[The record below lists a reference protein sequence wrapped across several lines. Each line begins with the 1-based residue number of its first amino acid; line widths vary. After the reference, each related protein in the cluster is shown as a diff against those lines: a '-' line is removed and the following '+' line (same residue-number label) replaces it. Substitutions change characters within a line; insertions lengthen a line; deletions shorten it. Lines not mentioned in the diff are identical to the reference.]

1 MGGYLS
7 GCFEFFP
14 KSVFSEVQYWIFPQA
29 KTFGLFNYRKGLK
42 MGMEPSKKPMSKKK
56 KILLAVLIPAAVAAI
71 ACAILIPLFVTGK
84 EPEEV
89 SYPDFCAMVEK
100 KEVEKVIYT
109 SGSPKMKFEKTGS
122 DAQYET
128 DNPKVEGFKEKML
141 LAGVE
146 FEEIIPSSFWST
158 FFSLLLTY
166 LPFALIL
173 FLVFRMI
180 PGRGF
185 AVEAAERPD
194 TTFDD
199 VAGLDEIKQDMMVI
213 AETLKDP
220 SICQKLGAHITK
232 GVLLEG
238 DPGNGK
244 TLFARALAGETG
256 VNFYSANAS
265 EFIEMYAGLGA
276 SRVRKLFKEAKA
288 NAPSVVFIDEL
299 DAIGSKRD
307 GSTDGAGRE
316 YTQCLN
322 ALLSA
327 IDGFE
332 ASDGVLVIGAT
343 NRAEDLDP
351 ALVRPGRFDKQFV
364 LTPPDCAAR
373 EQILRLHAK
382 GKAFASDVDFAELAK
397 DTVGMSGAGLEALL
411 NEAAMQ
417 ALIHKAAE
425 ITRQHIE
432 AASIQME
439 LKGHIKRN
447 IGNRNREEHKVICY
461 HEAGH
466 TVATVLLTDHL
477 LRRVT
482 VLPTTSGAGGVTMS
496 APPADKHLHTL
507 ENLRRR
513 AIVLYAGR
521 AAEYRLA
528 GEQESQVSTGAS
540 DDIRQAT
547 SMIQSLA
554 AFSQQNGLLDYSDF
568 GRAGEKKVMDQCEV
582 ISKQIWQETVEFTR
596 EHWDKI
602 DAVAKEL
609 MEKDTLGE
617 EEIRQLVGKSEA
629 LPAADEDK
637 PKQLPDDFPAR
648 YFNSER

>member
-1 MGGYLS
+1 M
-7 GCFEFFP
+7 E
-14 KSVFSEVQYWIFPQA
+14 
-29 KTFGLFNYRKGLK
+29 
-42 MGMEPSKKPMSKKK
+42 MEPSKKPMDKKK

-71 ACAILIPLFVTGK
+71 ACAILIPLFVIGK

-89 SYPDFCAMVEK
+89 SYPDFCTMVEK
-100 KEVEKVIYT
+100 KEVEKVTYT
-109 SGSPKMKFEKTGS
+109 AGSPKMKFEKIGS
-122 DAQYET
+122 DVEYET

-158 FFSLLLTY
+158 FFSVLLTY
-166 LPFALIL
+166 LPFALLL
-173 FLVFRMI
+173 FLVFRMM

-332 ASDGVLVIGAT
+332 ESDGVLVIGAT
-343 NRAEDLDP
+343 NRSEDLDP
-351 ALVRPGRFDKQFV
+351 ALVRPGRFDKKFV

-382 GKAFASDVDFAELAK
+382 GKVFASDVDFSELAK

-417 ALIHKAAE
+417 ALIHKAPE
-425 ITRQHIE
+425 ITRKHIE
-432 AASIQME
+432 DASIQME

-466 TVATVLLTDHL
+466 TVATALLTDHL

-521 AAEYRLA
+521 AAEYLLA
-528 GEQESQVSTGAS
+528 GEQEGQVSTGAC

-547 SMIQSLA
+547 SIIQNLA

-582 ISKQIWQETVEFTR
+582 ISKQIWQETVEFAR
-596 EHWDKI
+596 ENWDKI
-602 DAVAKEL
+602 DAVAKGL
-609 MEKDTLGE
+609 MEKDTLVK
-617 EEIRQLVGKSEA
+617 EEIRQLIGKAEG
-629 LPAADEDK
+629 LPVAEEDR

-648 YFNSER
+648 HFDSEC

>member
-1 MGGYLS
+1 M
-7 GCFEFFP
+7 E
-14 KSVFSEVQYWIFPQA
+14 
-29 KTFGLFNYRKGLK
+29 
-42 MGMEPSKKPMSKKK
+42 MEPSKKPMDKKK

-71 ACAILIPLFVTGK
+71 ACAILIPLLVTRK

-89 SYPDFCAMVEK
+89 SYPDFCTMVEK
-100 KEVEKVIYT
+100 KEVEKVTYT
-109 SGSPKMKFEKTGS
+109 AGSPKMKFEKIGS
-122 DAQYET
+122 DVEYET

-158 FFSLLLTY
+158 FFSVLLTY
-166 LPFALIL
+166 LPFALLL
-173 FLVFRMI
+173 FLVFRMM

-343 NRAEDLDP
+343 NRSEDLDP
-351 ALVRPGRFDKQFV
+351 ALVRPGRFDKKFV

-382 GKAFASDVDFAELAK
+382 GKVFASDVDFAELAK

-417 ALIHKAAE
+417 ALIHKAPE
-425 ITRQHIE
+425 ITRKHIE
-432 AASIQME
+432 DASIQME

-466 TVATVLLTDHL
+466 TVATALLTDHL

-521 AAEYRLA
+521 AAEYLLA
-528 GEQESQVSTGAS
+528 GEQEGQVSTGAS

-547 SMIQSLA
+547 SIIQNLA

-582 ISKQIWQETVEFTR
+582 ISKQIWQETVEFAR
-596 EHWDKI
+596 ENWDKI
-602 DAVAKEL
+602 DAVAKGL
-609 MEKDTLGE
+609 MEKDTLVE
-617 EEIRQLVGKSEA
+617 EEIRQLIGKAEG
-629 LPAADEDK
+629 LPVAEEDR

-648 YFNSER
+648 HFDSEC

>member
-1 MGGYLS
+1 M
-7 GCFEFFP
+7 E
-14 KSVFSEVQYWIFPQA
+14 
-29 KTFGLFNYRKGLK
+29 
-42 MGMEPSKKPMSKKK
+42 MEPSKKPMDKKK

-71 ACAILIPLFVTGK
+71 ACAILIPLFVIGK

-89 SYPDFCAMVEK
+89 SYPDFCTMVEK
-100 KEVEKVIYT
+100 KEVEKVTYT
-109 SGSPKMKFEKTGS
+109 AGSPKMKFEKIGS
-122 DAQYET
+122 DVEYET

-158 FFSLLLTY
+158 FFSVLLTY
-166 LPFALIL
+166 LPFALLL
-173 FLVFRMI
+173 FLVFRMM

-332 ASDGVLVIGAT
+332 ESDGVLVIGAT
-343 NRAEDLDP
+343 NRSEDLDP
-351 ALVRPGRFDKQFV
+351 ALVRPGRFDKKFV

-382 GKAFASDVDFAELAK
+382 GKVFASDVDFSELAK

-417 ALIHKAAE
+417 ALIHKAPE
-425 ITRQHIE
+425 ITRKHIE
-432 AASIQME
+432 DASIQME

-466 TVATVLLTDHL
+466 TVATALLTDHL

-521 AAEYRLA
+521 AAEYLLA
-528 GEQESQVSTGAS
+528 GEQEGQVSTGAC

-547 SMIQSLA
+547 SIIQNLA

-582 ISKQIWQETVEFTR
+582 ISKQIWQETVEIAR
-596 EHWDKI
+596 ENWDKI
-602 DAVAKEL
+602 DAVAKGL
-609 MEKDTLGE
+609 MEKDTLVE
-617 EEIRQLVGKSEA
+617 EEIRQLIGKAEG
-629 LPAADEDK
+629 LPVAEEDR

-648 YFNSER
+648 HFDSEC

>member
-1 MGGYLS
+1 M
-7 GCFEFFP
+7 E
-14 KSVFSEVQYWIFPQA
+14 
-29 KTFGLFNYRKGLK
+29 
-42 MGMEPSKKPMSKKK
+42 MEPSKKPMDKKK

-71 ACAILIPLFVTGK
+71 ACAILIPLFVIGK

-89 SYPDFCAMVEK
+89 SYPDFCTMVEK
-100 KEVEKVIYT
+100 KEVEKVTYT
-109 SGSPKMKFEKTGS
+109 AGSPKMKFEKIGS
-122 DAQYET
+122 NVEYET

-158 FFSLLLTY
+158 FFSVLLTY
-166 LPFALIL
+166 LPFALLL
-173 FLVFRMI
+173 FLVFRMM

-332 ASDGVLVIGAT
+332 ESDGVLVIGAT
-343 NRAEDLDP
+343 NRSEDLDP
-351 ALVRPGRFDKQFV
+351 ALVRPGRFDKKFV

-382 GKAFASDVDFAELAK
+382 GKVFASDVDFSELAK

-417 ALIHKAAE
+417 ALIHKAPE
-425 ITRQHIE
+425 ITRKHIE
-432 AASIQME
+432 DASIQME

-466 TVATVLLTDHL
+466 TVATALLTDHL

-521 AAEYRLA
+521 AAEYLLA
-528 GEQESQVSTGAS
+528 GEQEGQVSTGAC

-547 SMIQSLA
+547 SIIQNLA

-582 ISKQIWQETVEFTR
+582 ISKQIWQETVEFAR
-596 EHWDKI
+596 ENWDKI
-602 DAVAKEL
+602 DAVAKGL
-609 MEKDTLGE
+609 MEKDTLVE
-617 EEIRQLVGKSEA
+617 EEIRQLIGKAEG
-629 LPAADEDK
+629 LPVAEEDR

-648 YFNSER
+648 HFDSEC

>member
-1 MGGYLS
+1 MDNGWDFVVCYKSYAKRMKGDV
-7 GCFEFFP
+7 GC
-14 KSVFSEVQYWIFPQA
+14 
-29 KTFGLFNYRKGLK
+29 
-42 MGMEPSKKPMSKKK
+42 MEPSKKPKKK
-56 KILLAVLIPAAVAAI
+56 NYKKLLWILIPASVLAVAASI
-71 ACAILIPLFVTGK
+71 VIPMLVNRPQ
-84 EPEEV
+84 PEEV
-89 SYPDFCAMVEK
+89 PYAQFCTLVEEK
-100 KEVEKVIYT
+100 QVEKVIYT
-109 SGSPKMKFEKTGS
+109 IGAPKMQFQKPGS
-122 DAQYET
+122 DTLYKT
-128 DNPKVEGFKEKML
+128 DNPKAEGFKEKML
-141 LAGVE
+141 LKGVE
-146 FEEIIPSSFWST
+146 FEEITPSAFWSNVL
-158 FFSLLLTY
+158 SVVLTY
-166 LPFALIL
+166 LPFALLIL
-173 FLVFRMI
+173 LVFRMV

-185 AVEAAERPD
+185 HVEAAERPE

-199 VAGLDEIKQDMMVI
+199 VAGLDEIKEDMKVI

-220 SICQKLGAHITK
+220 SMCEKLGAHITK

-343 NRAEDLDP
+343 NRSQDLDP

-364 LTPPDCAAR
+364 LPPPDCEAR
-373 EQILRLHAK
+373 EKILNLHAK
-382 GKAFASDVDFAELAK
+382 GKKFAPDVDFAELAK
-397 DTVGMSGAGLEALL
+397 DTVGFSGAGLEALL

-417 ALIHKAAE
+417 ALVHKAQE
-425 ITRQHIE
+425 ITRKHIE
-432 AASIQME
+432 DASIQME
-439 LKGHIKRN
+439 LKGHIKKN
-447 IGNRNREEHKVICY
+447 IGKRNEQEHRMICY

-466 TVATVLLTDHL
+466 TVATALLTDHL

-496 APPADKHLHTL
+496 TPQPDRNLETL
-507 ENLRRR
+507 QEIR
-513 AIVLYAGR
+513 AEVMVLYAGR
-521 AAEYRLA
+521 ASEYRLA
-528 GEQESQVSTGAS
+528 GEREHAVSTGAS
-540 DDIRQAT
+540 SDIRQAT
-547 SMIQSLA
+547 ELLQRLA
-554 AFSQQNGLLDYSDF
+554 VFSHGNGLLDYSGF
-568 GRAGEKKVMDQCEV
+568 GTAGQRKVMAQCETL
-582 ISKQIWQETVEFTR
+582 SKELWDETVSFLR
-596 EHWDKI
+596 EHWEKVTAI
-602 DAVAKEL
+602 AERL
-609 MEKDTLGE
+609 LQKDTLE
-617 EEIRQLVGKSEA
+617 EAEIRAIIEN
-629 LPAADEDK
+629 AAQPELADGED
-637 PKQLPDDFPAR
+637 
-648 YFNSER
+648 

>member
-1 MGGYLS
+1 
-7 GCFEFFP
+7 
-14 KSVFSEVQYWIFPQA
+14 
-29 KTFGLFNYRKGLK
+29 
-42 MGMEPSKKPMSKKK
+42 MEPSKHPKKNKDK
-56 KILLAVLIPAAVAAI
+56 KYKRLLAVLIPITILAVAS
-71 ACAILIPLFVTGK
+71 AILIPLLMNRP
-84 EPEEV
+84 ELEEV
-89 SYPDFCAMVEK
+89 PYPEFCTMVEN
-100 KEVEKVIYT
+100 KEVAKVIYT
-109 SGSPKMKFEKTGS
+109 IGAAKMEFEKLGS
-122 DAQYET
+122 DTRYQT

-141 LAGVE
+141 LSGVE
-146 FEEIIPSSFWST
+146 FEEITPSSFWSN
-158 FFSLLLTY
+158 FFSILLTY
-166 LPFALIL
+166 LPFALLIIFVL
-173 FLVFRMI
+173 RLM

-185 AVEAAERPD
+185 HVEAAERPE

-199 VAGLDEIKQDMMVI
+199 VAGLDEIKEDMKVI

-220 SICQKLGAHITK
+220 SICEKLGAHITR

-343 NRAEDLDP
+343 NRSQDLDP

-373 EQILRLHAK
+373 EKILRLHAK
-382 GKAFASDVDFAELAK
+382 DKTFAPDVDFAELAK
-397 DTVGMSGAGLEALL
+397 DTVGFSGAGLEALL

-417 ALIHKAAE
+417 ALIHKADA
-425 ITRQHIE
+425 ITRKHIDD
-432 AASIQME
+432 ASIQME
-439 LKGHIKRN
+439 LKGHIKKN
-447 IGNRNREEHKVICY
+447 IGNRNQTEHRMVCY

-466 TVATVLLTDHL
+466 TVATALLTDHL

-496 APPADKHLHTL
+496 TPQPDRHMETL
-507 ENLRRR
+507 QEIR
-513 AIVLYAGR
+513 AEVMVLYAGR
-521 AAEYRLA
+521 ASEYRLA
-528 GEQESQVSTGAS
+528 GEREGAVSTGAS
-540 DDIRQAT
+540 ADIRQAT
-547 SMIQSLA
+547 SLLQRLA
-554 AFSQQNGLLDYSDF
+554 VFSHGNGLLDYSDF
-568 GRAGEKKVMDQCEV
+568 GLAGQRKVMGQCEV
-582 ISKQIWQETVEFTR
+582 LSR
-596 EHWDKI
+596 ELWEDTIQFVRKHWEKI
-602 DAVAKEL
+602 EAVATRL
-609 MEKDTLGE
+609 LEKDTLE
-617 EEIRQLVGKSEA
+617 EAEIRELLEGAAKQTG
-629 LPAADEDK
+629 LPEGE
-637 PKQLPDDFPAR
+637 PQ
-648 YFNSER
+648 